1 MTTFFQPVT
10 TFFLPVT
17 TFFLLVTT
25 FFQPVTI
32 FCQPMPTYFLLVTTF
47 FQSMTTYLSPM
58 FMVTV
63 SSSNLTLSP
72 ALDLDFPRKALE
84 VFACLNPSKVITL
97 PNFPDEEAEDEAPD
111 ELF

>member
-1 MTTFFQPVT
+1 
-10 TFFLPVT
+10 
-17 TFFLLVTT
+17 
-25 FFQPVTI
+25 
-32 FCQPMPTYFLLVTTF
+32 
-47 FQSMTTYLSPM
+47 M

-63 SSSNLTLSP
+63 SSSNDVTLP

-97 PNFPDEEAEDEAPD
+97 PDFPDEEAEDEAPD